1 MASKTLRAVDE
12 QGELLLRRRVVTS
25 PVSPEVVRAQP
36 SFRAAIR
43 LAANASG
50 LEEKEIYVPLKIDA
64 GHWTRMM
71 NGDANFPDDK
81 LEQFMDIVENEI
93 PLEWLAF
100 RRGKGLV
107 MLEGEA
113 ERQLRHERE
122 RNERLSNENKLLRD
136 LVQGKAA

>member
-1 MASKTLRAVDE
+1 MGSKVLRSVDG
-12 QGELLLRRRVVTS
+12 QGELLLIRKS
-25 PVSPEVVRAQP
+25 KPLPVALEIVHAQP
-36 SFRAAIR
+36 SFKAAIR
-43 LAANASG
+43 LAANVSG
-50 LEEKEIYVPLKIDA
+50 LEEKEIYLPLKIDA

-81 LEQFMDIVENEI
+81 LEQFMDLVENDI

-113 ERQLRHERE
+113 ERLLRLERE
-122 RNERLSNENKLLRD
+122 KNQELAKENRLLREIA
-136 LVQGKAA
+136 QGRAL

>member
-1 MASKTLRAVDE
+1 MASKTLYSVDA
-12 QGELLLRRRVVTS
+12 QGELALRRRVVTS
-25 PVSPEVVRAQP
+25 PVSSEVVRAQP

-81 LEQFMDIVENEI
+81 LEEFMDLVENEI

-100 RRGKGLV
+100 RRGKGLH
-107 MLEGEA
+107 MLESEA
-113 ERQLRHERE
+113 Q
-122 RNERLSNENKLLRD
+122 K
-136 LVQGKAA
+136 

>member
-1 MASKTLRAVDE
+1 MRSKTLRAVDG
-12 QGELLLRRRVVTS
+12 QAELPLRRTVLTS

-36 SFRAAIR
+36 SFRAALR

-50 LEEKEIYVPLKIDA
+50 LEEKEIYLPLKIDA

-81 LEQFMDIVENEI
+81 IEQFMDLVENEI

-100 RRGKGLV
+100 RRGKGLH

-113 ERQLRHERE
+113 ERQLRLERE
-122 RNERLSNENKLLRD
+122 KNERLASENKLLRD
-136 LVQGKAA
+136 LVQGKAI

>member
-1 MASKTLRAVDE
+1 MRSKILRAVDE
-12 QGELLLRRRVVTS
+12 QGELPLKRRVVTS
-25 PVSPEVVRAQP
+25 PVSPEVVKAQP

-50 LEEKEIYVPLKIDA
+50 MEEKEIYVPLKIDA
-64 GHWTRMM
+64 GYWTRIM

-81 LEQFMDIVENEI
+81 LEQFMDLVENEI

-107 MLEGEA
+107 MLESEA
-113 ERQLRHERE
+113 QKQLRVAEARAE
-122 RNERLSNENKLLRD
+122 QAEDRLEYLEGLYRSRT
-136 LVQGKAA
+136 

>member
-1 MASKTLRAVDE
+1 MRSKSLRAVDE
-12 QGELLLRRRVVTS
+12 QGELPLRRAAVTS

-50 LEEKEIYVPLKIDA
+50 LEEKEIYVPLKID
-64 GHWTRMM
+64 GGYWTRIM

-81 LEQFMDIVENEI
+81 LEKFMDLVENEI

-100 RRGKGLV
+100 RRGKGLH
-107 MLEGEA
+107 MLQTEA
-113 ERQLRHERE
+113 EKQLHAAEARAQRAED
-122 RNERLSNENKLLRD
+122 RLQYLES
-136 LVQGKAA
+136 LVAK

>member
-1 MASKTLRAVDE
+1 LRSVDA
-12 QGELLLRRRVVTS
+12 QGELPLRRNAPTS

-50 LEEKEIYVPLKIDA
+50 LEEKEIYVSLKIDA

-81 LEQFMDIVENEI
+81 LEQFMDIVENDI

-113 ERQLRHERE
+113 ERQLRLEQE
-122 RNERLSNENKLLRD
+122 KNERLASENKLLRD

>member
-1 MASKTLRAVDE
+1 MRSKTLRSVDL
-12 QGELLLRRRVVTS
+12 QGELPLARRSVTS

-36 SFRAAIR
+36 TFRAAIR

-64 GHWTRMM
+64 GHWTRIM

-81 LEQFMDIVENEI
+81 LEQFMDLVENEI
-93 PLEWLAF
+93 PLEWLAH

-113 ERQLRHERE
+113 ERQLRLERE
-122 RNERLSNENKLLRD
+122 ANEKLKSENKLLRD